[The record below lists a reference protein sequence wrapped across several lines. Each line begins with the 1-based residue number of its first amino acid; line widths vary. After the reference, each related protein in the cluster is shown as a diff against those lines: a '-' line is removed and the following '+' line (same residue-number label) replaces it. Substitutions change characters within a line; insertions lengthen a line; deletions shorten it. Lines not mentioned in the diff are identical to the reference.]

1 MKKLI
6 FIFCILFSFNTMAT
20 EIYSCK
26 SLSGYTTPLK
36 KNEKEITKTE
46 TISDFKIVVDGKN
59 SYILTPDNQKT
70 PLLLFNE
77 TDEKAELLEIGTV
90 ASSIYSID
98 KKTKKILQAKNGIV
112 PEDFSELLDI
122 EIPYQIIMSGVC
134 K

>member
-1 MKKLI
+1 
-6 FIFCILFSFNTMAT
+6 MAT
-20 EIYSCK
+20 EIYNCET
-26 SLSGYTTPLK
+26 LSGYSTPLK

-46 TISDFKIVVDGKN
+46 TVSDFKIVVDGKN
-59 SYILTPDNQKT
+59 SYILTSDNQKT
-70 PLLLFNE
+70 HLLLFNE
-77 TDEKAELLEIGTV
+77 TDEKAELLEIGVV

-98 KKTKKILQAKNGIV
+98 KKTKKILQAKNGII